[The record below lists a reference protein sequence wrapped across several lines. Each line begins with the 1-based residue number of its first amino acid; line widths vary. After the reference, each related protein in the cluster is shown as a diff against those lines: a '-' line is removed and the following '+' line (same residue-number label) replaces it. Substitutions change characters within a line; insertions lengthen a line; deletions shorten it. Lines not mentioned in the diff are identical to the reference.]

1 MPDSK
6 VDAPGPIQDAS
17 ILATL
22 RESPPAV
29 KAVLAGILVN
39 RLGQFITIY
48 LVLFMT
54 HRGFSA
60 DRAGVA
66 LGGYGAGGVV
76 GIIVGTALA
85 DWLGPRWGTVLS
97 MAGRSVLIIAILYVR
112 NFYAVVVIVA
122 LVGMIGLVYRP
133 ATAALLSELTPKHRQ
148 VMIFALYRMGLNVGT
163 TIAPIF
169 GYLLILGSYNL
180 LFWGE
185 AAAGIIYTVIALA
198 ALPRRG
204 VRAGDD
210 IAGAVRKRWA
220 VAAVFADRRYT
231 LFLGALLI
239 NATVYIQYVSVLPLA
254 MRAAGIAT
262 IWYATLLTLNS
273 AIVIGCELLMTK
285 MTQRWPARVVAL
297 AGFALLGCGL
307 ALYSVPGGL
316 LIFIAGT
323 LVWTLAEITAGPTMS
338 AYPANAGPAALKSKY
353 LGTSQAA
360 FTLGFAIGPAIGVF
374 AWDQVHTEVWW
385 LYGAASLVGLVLAWY
400 GMRPAGYSEEIQAA
414 LSHGDTA
421 ATA

>member
-1 MPDSK
+1 M
-6 VDAPGPIQDAS
+6 
-17 ILATL
+17 
-22 RESPPAV
+22 
-29 KAVLAGILVN
+29 
-39 RLGQFITIY
+39 
-48 LVLFMT
+48 
-54 HRGFSA
+54 
-60 DRAGVA
+60 
-66 LGGYGAGGVV
+66 
-76 GIIVGTALA
+76 GTALA

-163 TIAPIF
+163 TIAPMF

-220 VAAVFADRRYT
+220 VAVFADRRYT

-262 IWYATLLTLNS
+262 FWYPTLLTLNS

-307 ALYSVPGGL
+307 ALYSVPGGPGGAQEQIPGHL
-316 LIFIAGT
+316 PGGVHARLRDRAGHRGVCLGPRRSRRWARSTAGT
-323 LVWTLAEITAGPTMS
+323 ASSPGKPCGACTRGRRS
-338 AYPANAGPAALKSKY
+338 RRR
-353 LGTSQAA
+353 
-360 FTLGFAIGPAIGVF
+360 
-374 AWDQVHTEVWW
+374 AW
-385 LYGAASLVGLVLAWY
+385 
-400 GMRPAGYSEEIQAA
+400 
-414 LSHGDTA
+414 
-421 ATA
+421 

>member
-1 MPDSK
+1 
-6 VDAPGPIQDAS
+6 
-17 ILATL
+17 
-22 RESPPAV
+22 
-29 KAVLAGILVN
+29 
-39 RLGQFITIY
+39 
-48 LVLFMT
+48 
-54 HRGFSA
+54 
-60 DRAGVA
+60 
-66 LGGYGAGGVV
+66 
-76 GIIVGTALA
+76 
-85 DWLGPRWGTVLS
+85 

-163 TIAPIF
+163 TIAPMF

-220 VAAVFADRRYT
+220 VAVFADRRYT

-254 MRAAGIAT
+254 IRAAGIAT
-262 IWYATLLTLNS
+262 FWYAILLTLNS

-353 LGTSQAA
+353 LSTSQAA

-374 AWDQVHTEVWW
+374 AWDQVGREVWW

-400 GMRPAGYSEEIQAA
+400 GMRPAGYSEEVEAT

>member
-6 VDAPGPIQDAS
+6 VDAPGPTQDAS

-22 RESPPAV
+22 RESPP
-29 KAVLAGILVN
+29 
-39 RLGQFITIY
+39 
-48 LVLFMT
+48 
-54 HRGFSA
+54 
-60 DRAGVA
+60 
-66 LGGYGAGGVV
+66 
-76 GIIVGTALA
+76 
-85 DWLGPRWGTVLS
+85 
-97 MAGRSVLIIAILYVR
+97 
-112 NFYAVVVIVA
+112 

-148 VMIFALYRMGLNVGT
+148 VFALYRMGLNVGT
-163 TIAPIF
+163 TIAPMF

-185 AAAGIIYTVIALA
+185 AAAGIIYTVM
-198 ALPRRG
+198 
-204 VRAGDD
+204 
-210 IAGAVRKRWA
+210 RKRWA
-220 VAAVFADRRYT
+220 VAVFADRRYT

-254 MRAAGIAT
+254 IRAAGIAT
-262 IWYATLLTLNS
+262 FWYAILLTLNS

-353 LGTSQAA
+353 LSTSQAA

-374 AWDQVHTEVWW
+374 AWDQVGREVWW

-400 GMRPAGYSEEIQAA
+400 GMRPAGYSEEVEAT